1 MLWISPHD
9 FGGLQA
15 SKGGFTHRSRLII
28 EEDEDVYGFYYQRTD
43 GCFDSKQSS
52 IRNVSALHDFGK
64 VALLRRN
71 RAPCSCTNSYGVV
84 FWPF

>member
-1 MLWISPHD
+1 MILERCRLRSVGSHT
-9 FGGLQA
+9 G
-15 SKGGFTHRSRLII
+15 SRLII

-64 VALLRRN
+64 VPYSDGIGHPAPALTLT
-71 RAPCSCTNSYGVV
+71 A
-84 FWPF
+84 

>member
-64 VALLRRN
+64 VPYSDGIGHPAPALTLT
-71 RAPCSCTNSYGVV
+71 A
-84 FWPF
+84 